1 MKVIEIE
8 QGRPTLDELIHWAE
22 NEVIVLRKENG
33 TVFALTQVNDFDVEI
48 ESLRANPEFMA
59 FLKQLSE
66 EEATISLQ
74 DLRQELGV

>member
-1 MKVIEIE
+1 L
-8 QGRPTLDELIHWAE
+8 GRKRGYRITES
-22 NEVIVLRKENG
+22 NG
-33 TVFALTQVNDFDVEI
+33 TVFALTQVDDFDVEI
-48 ESLRANPEFMA
+48 ESFRTNPEFMA